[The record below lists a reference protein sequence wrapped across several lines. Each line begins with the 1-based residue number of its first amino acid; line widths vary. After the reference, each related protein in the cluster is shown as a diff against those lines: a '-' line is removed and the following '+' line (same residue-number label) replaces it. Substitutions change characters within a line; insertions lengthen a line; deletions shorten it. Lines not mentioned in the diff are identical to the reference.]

1 MPGQRQTHIAW
12 VGWIV
17 VVGGCAQTSHP
28 PARQPSPAESAPDA
42 GSGLPERV
50 DGYFARYAKVGDF
63 AGVALM
69 ARGDR
74 TLFEKAYGK
83 ADVSSGAD
91 NTPNTRFRVAS
102 VSKTFT
108 GAAVAMLASAG
119 KLSLDD
125 RVAKYLPTFP
135 RADVITLRHLLLH
148 RSGVGQVTDADVA
161 TTCLGTDEIL
171 QRIARAPRLF
181 EPGTSSSYSN
191 EGFFILAVV
200 VEKAVGEPFGA
211 FLEKNVFRPL
221 HMASSGTLCSS
232 ERPPG
237 LSRGHIPSIRGV
249 SRIAIEEAAMIG
261 AGSVYSTARDLL
273 AWMQSLRRGDLLTLS
288 SLEYPYGWGKRNYG
302 GHPLIEQTGTL
313 SGFAAHIALYGDD
326 ETYAI
331 VLSNV
336 QSGMVQRLAT
346 DLHSLLF
353 GDGVVSTPPDPRS
366 IDISATKLASFEGD
380 YSSEHI
386 PVPLRVRVESG
397 QLTSRWGDNPFRM
410 IWLPVGEDEFFTRQ
424 EYARAHL
431 ERDSSGVVTGAT
443 VAWPQGAPLS
453 FLRHKN

>member
-1 MPGQRQTHIAW
+1 MT
-12 VGWIV
+12 
-17 VVGGCAQTSHP
+17 
-28 PARQPSPAESAPDA
+28 
-42 GSGLPERV
+42 
-50 DGYFARYAKVGDF
+50 
-63 AGVALM
+63 
-69 ARGDR
+69 
-74 TLFEKAYGK
+74 
-83 ADVSSGAD
+83 
-91 NTPNTRFRVAS
+91 
-102 VSKTFT
+102 
-108 GAAVAMLASAG
+108 
-119 KLSLDD
+119 
-125 RVAKYLPTFP
+125 
-135 RADVITLRHLLLH
+135 
-148 RSGVGQVTDADVA
+148 
-161 TTCLGTDEIL
+161 
-171 QRIARAPRLF
+171 
-181 EPGTSSSYSN
+181 
-191 EGFFILAVV
+191 
-200 VEKAVGEPFGA
+200 
-211 FLEKNVFRPL
+211 
-221 HMASSGTLCSS
+221 
-232 ERPPG
+232 
-237 LSRGHIPSIRGV
+237 
-249 SRIAIEEAAMIG
+249 G

-273 AWMQSLRRGDLLTLS
+273 TWMQSLRRGDLLTLS
-288 SLEYPYGWGKRNYG
+288 SLEYPYGWGKRNYD

-313 SGFAAHIALYGDD
+313 SGFTAHIALYGDD